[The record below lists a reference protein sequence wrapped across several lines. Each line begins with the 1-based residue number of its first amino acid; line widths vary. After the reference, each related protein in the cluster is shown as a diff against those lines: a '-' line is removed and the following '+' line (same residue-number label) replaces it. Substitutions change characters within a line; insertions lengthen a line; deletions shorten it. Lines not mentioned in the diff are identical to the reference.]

1 MKNETPA
8 PARAKALRAL
18 RLFLYTVLAFA
29 LYRVLLSYA
38 EKSDDTWPSFLVF
51 IAYMALLL
59 VFSLAYLIYN
69 RFFYRQGVEKED
81 LPAEWDEEKKDAF
94 LADAEKRKRAS
105 RWMLM
110 LIFPLLFTFL
120 LDALDIFIID
130 AFLRR

>member
-51 IAYMALLL
+51 IAYLALLL